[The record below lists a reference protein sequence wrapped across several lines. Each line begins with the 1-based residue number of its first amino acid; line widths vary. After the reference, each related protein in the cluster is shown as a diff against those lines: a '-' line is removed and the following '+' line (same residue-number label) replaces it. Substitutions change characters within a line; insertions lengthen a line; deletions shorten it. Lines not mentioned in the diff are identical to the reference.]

1 MITDTA
7 PIGVVGLSHLG
18 VTVSGGLASLGFTV
32 LGVDS
37 AAATVSRLQNGD
49 CLYPEPLLPELFRT
63 HASSMK
69 FTLDFS
75 QLASCD
81 RIIFAEDTIIT
92 EENEM
97 DLHRVHAL
105 IDAMIP
111 HLKNGCSI
119 LFKSQVP
126 VGFTRALQKKIHTE
140 RPDLTF
146 RLYYWVDVLVVG
158 DAVARFLHPGRIT
171 IGYEATPAEPMSDAV
186 LRLLQVFDC
195 PVLSMNY
202 ESAEI
207 TKSAM
212 NVYLATTVT
221 FANAISNLCEVSGA
235 DMKDVITALRLDKRV
250 GPFAYIQ
257 PGVGFSGGHLE
268 RDLVALTRL
277 AKTHKVSNALID
289 LIQNESAARYEWL
302 KKKIESMIFTK
313 NSSPKIAIWGLS
325 YKKNTDSLHGAPSL
339 KVIRDF
345 AERAELTVYDPAA
358 KLSPDLKVTVVS
370 DRYKALAGADA
381 LLILSNWDEFA
392 DLDVSKLKKAM
403 KTSLIIDPLGVLGQV
418 NFAHTDVQYVTMGK
432 SVV

>member
-1 MITDTA
+1 MMNDS

-18 VTVSGGLASLGFTV
+18 VTVSGGLASLGFNV

-37 AAATVSRLQNGD
+37 VEATVSRLRDGD

-81 RIIFAEDTIIT
+81 TVIFAEDTIIT

-111 HLKNGCSI
+111 HVKNGCSI

-126 VGFTRALQKKIHTE
+126 VGFTRALLKKIHE
-140 RPDLTF
+140 ARPNLSF
-146 RLYYWVDVLVVG
+146 SLYYWVDVLVVG

-171 IGYEATPAEPMSDAV
+171 IGYEHTPPEPISDAV
-186 LRLLQVFDC
+186 LRLLQAFDC

-221 FANAISNLCEVSGA
+221 FANAISDLCEVSGA

-250 GPFAYIQ
+250 GPSAYIQ
-257 PGVGFSGGHLE
+257 PGLGFSGGHLE

-277 AKTHKVSNALID
+277 AKSHEVPNALID
-289 LIQNESAARYEWL
+289 LIQEESANRYSWL
-302 KKKIESMIFTK
+302 KEKIESLIFAK
-313 NSSPKIAIWGLS
+313 NSSPRIAIWGLS

-345 AERAELTVYDPAA
+345 AERAKLTAYDPAA
-358 KLSPDLKVTVVS
+358 KLPSGLDVTVVF
-370 DRYKALAGADA
+370 DRYEALKDAEA

-392 DLDVSKLKKAM
+392 DLDVSTLKKAM
-403 KTSLIIDPLGVLGQV
+403 KTPLIIDPLGVLGQV
-418 NFAHTDVQYVTMGK
+418 VLADSGVQYITMGRT
-432 SVV
+432 

>member
-1 MITDTA
+1 MTDTA

-37 AAATVSRLQNGD
+37 AAATVSRLRNGD
-49 CLYPEPLLPELFRT
+49 CLYPEPLLPEFFRM
-63 HASSMK
+63 HADSMQ
-69 FTLDFS
+69 FTSDFS
-75 QLASCD
+75 ELASCD
-81 RIIFAEDTIIT
+81 TVIFAEDTIIT

-111 HLKNGCSI
+111 SLKDGCSI
-119 LFKSQVP
+119 LLKSQVP
-126 VGFTRALQKKIHTE
+126 VGFTRALQTRIRTE
-140 RPDLTF
+140 RPDLSF

-171 IGYEATPAEPMSDAV
+171 IGHENTQEKSMSDAV
-186 LRLLQVFDC
+186 FRLLQAFKC
-195 PVLSMNY
+195 PILSMNY
-202 ESAEI
+202 ESAEL

-257 PGVGFSGGHLE
+257 PGLGFSGGHLE

-277 AKTHKVSNALID
+277 AKTHRVQNALID
-289 LIQNESAARYEWL
+289 LIQEESAARYQWL
-302 KKKIESMIFTK
+302 QKKIESMIFAK
-313 NSSPKIAIWGLS
+313 NASPKITIWGLS

-345 AERAELTVYDPAA
+345 AGRAELTAYDPAA
-358 KLSPDLKVTVVS
+358 KLPSGLDVTVVS
-370 DRYKALAGADA
+370 DRYAALADADA

-392 DLDVSKLKKAM
+392 DLDVPTLKKAM
-403 KTSLIIDPLGVLGQV
+403 KTPLIIDPLGVLGQV
-418 NFAHTDVQYVTMGK
+418 DLAESGVQYITMGR